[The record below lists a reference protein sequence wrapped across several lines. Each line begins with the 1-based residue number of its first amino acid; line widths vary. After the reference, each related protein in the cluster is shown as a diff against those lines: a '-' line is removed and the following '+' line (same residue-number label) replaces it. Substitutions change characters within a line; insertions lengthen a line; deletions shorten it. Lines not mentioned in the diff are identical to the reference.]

1 MDLTTILCG
10 VILLLLIVIIALLIN
25 LKNKNNNSD
34 SLRQEI
40 STMLM
45 HTREELLNNI
55 STKISENGNTQQLQ
69 LANLTNINEQKLE
82 NTRKNMEEKL
92 ELIRRTVEDRLL
104 YMQKDNADKLEKMRV
119 TVDEKLQGTL
129 EQRLGESFKV
139 VNDRLESVYK
149 GLGEMQSLAQGVGDL
164 KKIFTNVKARGTWG
178 EIELGNILQ
187 EYLTPDQYIC
197 SAKTK
202 PNATEFVEF
211 AIKLPGKTDGQNVLL
226 PVDSKFPVEDY
237 KRLVDAQEAG
247 DVTQI
252 NEARKSLENSIK
264 LFAKDIH
271 DKYIETPFTTDFGIM
286 FLPTE
291 SLYCEVVKNTVL
303 VETLAQK
310 FRVIVSGPNT
320 FVALLNSL
328 QMGFRTLAIEKRS
341 SEVWTLL
348 GGVKSEFE
356 KFGDLLDKTNKKL
369 QEISNTME
377 RASAKTRTIQRK
389 LKNVEALP
397 VTDEDEFYGKDL
409 MDALPSSDDTFENEN
424 YTINSDEDKD

>member
-10 VILLLLIVIIALLIN
+10 VILLLLIVIIALLLN

-92 ELIRRTVEDRLL
+92 EFIRRTVEDRLL

-247 DVTQI
+247 DIAQI

-303 VETLAQK
+303 VESLAQK

-341 SEVWTLL
+341 SEVWKLL

-397 VTDEDEFYGKDL
+397 VSDEDEFYGKDL
-409 MDALPSSDDTFENEN
+409 MDALPSSDDTFEDEN

>member
-247 DVTQI
+247 DVAQI

>member
-211 AIKLPGKTDGQNVLL
+211 AIKLPGKNRWSKVYYFLL
-226 PVDSKFPVEDY
+226 ILKFPVD
-237 KRLVDAQEAG
+237 RLIKDLLMHKEAG

-252 NEARKSLENSIK
+252 NEARKSLR
-264 LFAKDIH
+264 
-271 DKYIETPFTTDFGIM
+271 
-286 FLPTE
+286 
-291 SLYCEVVKNTVL
+291 
-303 VETLAQK
+303 K
-310 FRVIVSGPNT
+310 FN
-320 FVALLNSL
+320 
-328 QMGFRTLAIEKRS
+328 
-341 SEVWTLL
+341 
-348 GGVKSEFE
+348 
-356 KFGDLLDKTNKKL
+356 
-369 QEISNTME
+369 
-377 RASAKTRTIQRK
+377 
-389 LKNVEALP
+389 
-397 VTDEDEFYGKDL
+397 
-409 MDALPSSDDTFENEN
+409 
-424 YTINSDEDKD
+424 

>member
-247 DVTQI
+247 DVAQI

-303 VETLAQK
+303 VESLAQK

-341 SEVWTLL
+341 SEVWKLL

-397 VTDEDEFYGKDL
+397 VSDEDEFYGKDL
-409 MDALPSSDDTFENEN
+409 MDALPSSDDTFEDEN